1 MPTEAIYTAGQEL
14 DDSQKG
20 NSLVFSPTD
29 FLQTEKAWTF
39 YTCKTEK
46 YPWFV
51 LTTQLYLNHLNG
63 RGDPPNAPFPIP
75 EWKYFRRL
83 MQVIPYGLAD
93 GSLDSSF
100 PDSES
105 VLLWLMRAVAIEEQ
119 AIQNGIPT
127 SDFENYLRTSRVR
140 SEGEAYAQ
148 EIFDMYVSG
157 KESEALALI
166 QEGKLATRDVGA
178 LAKVGKAKK
187 AMTRSTLPAP
197 VRYMAGDNSSNP
209 LSNFS
214 DENKMK
220 WIKVAAVLAIS
231 YIVLHPKTKLFG

>member
-1 MPTEAIYTAGQEL
+1 MPTEALYTQGTEL
-14 DDSQKG
+14 EDSQKG

-39 YTCKTEK
+39 FTCKTIG

-63 RGDPPNAPFPIP
+63 RGDPPDAPFPIP
-75 EWKYFRRL
+75 NWKYFRRL

-100 PDSES
+100 PSSEA

-119 AIQNGIPT
+119 AIQNGIP
-127 SDFENYLRTSRVR
+127 SSEFDYYLRTSRVR
-140 SEGEAYAQ
+140 AEGEAYAQ

-157 KESEALALI
+157 KEDEALALI
-166 QEGKLATRDVGA
+166 QQGKMATINKDVLEKTRDVKIMGKTA
-178 LAKVGKAKK
+178 VGQGMKAHLAGPQTQPHVDWKK
-187 AMTRSTLPAP
+187 ALLIA
-197 VRYMAGDNSSNP
+197 
-209 LSNFS
+209 LS
-214 DENKMK
+214 
-220 WIKVAAVLAIS
+220 IGLVAHSLR
-231 YIVLHPKTKLFG
+231 K

>member
-1 MPTEAIYTAGQEL
+1 MPTEALYAGQEL

-39 YTCKTEK
+39 FTCKTAD

-63 RGDPPNAPFPIP
+63 RGDPPDAPFPIP
-75 EWKYFRRL
+75 NWKYFRRL

-100 PDSES
+100 PNSEA

-119 AIQNGIPT
+119 AIQNGIP
-127 SDFENYLRTSRVR
+127 SSEFDYYLRTSRVR
-140 SEGEAYAQ
+140 AEGEAYAQ
-148 EIFDMYVSG
+148 EIFDLYVSG

-166 QEGKLATRDVGA
+166 QQGKMAMINTDV
-178 LAKVGKAKK
+178 LAKVAESSKKVVARGVTQGMKAQLGGLRPQSQADWKK
-187 AMTRSTLPAP
+187 ALLIA
-197 VRYMAGDNSSNP
+197 
-209 LSNFS
+209 LS
-214 DENKMK
+214 
-220 WIKVAAVLAIS
+220 IGLVAHSL
-231 YIVLHPKTKLFG
+231 KK